1 MQTSGWCFR
10 VLRGSTK
17 GRLVA
22 RLQDWHRHVLN
33 SMWHKVTQ
41 CGGRLYAHEAP
52 CSNLCA
58 AFLMKSHFAN
68 LCVPILV
75 YCFACNGIFGLNCE
89 AAASVHLGS
98 ARHDHVVQTG
108 SLQKGILRFSTWA
121 NSHKVAAMNPGIPKK
136 RQLLDGT
143 SPCTAYPVATFIA
156 CGFLP
161 CHLAGS
167 RASFDFGSHPGGQI
181 SPTRDFLSPSDPQK
195 VTKTPRL
202 W

>member
-1 MQTSGWCFR
+1 MW
-10 VLRGSTK
+10 VDANK
-17 GRLVA
+17 RLVLSCLEGFDQRPTCGKTA
-22 RLQDWHRHVLN
+22 RLASTR
-33 SMWHKVTQ
+33 SE
-41 CGGRLYAHEAP
+41 LYVAQSNTVWGSSLRARSPVFQPVCSLSDENPFRKPLRAH
-52 CSNLCA
+52 SGLLLC
-58 AFLMKSHFAN
+58 
-68 LCVPILV
+68 
-75 YCFACNGIFGLNCE
+75 LNCE

-121 NSHKVAAMNPGIPKK
+121 NSHKVAAMNPGTPKK

-181 SPTRDFLSPSDPQK
+181 SPTWDFLSPSDPQK
-195 VTKTPRL
+195 VTNTPRL